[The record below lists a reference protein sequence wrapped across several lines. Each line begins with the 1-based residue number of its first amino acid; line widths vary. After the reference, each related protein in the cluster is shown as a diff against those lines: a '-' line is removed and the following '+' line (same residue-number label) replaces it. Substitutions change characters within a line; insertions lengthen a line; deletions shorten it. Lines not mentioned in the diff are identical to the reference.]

1 MASRQPTNTR
11 HIRADWVPHR
21 IAAYVTHRYR
31 PEACI
36 LCYLIIHLAS
46 DFIVSDMLGAIVP
59 QLGQE
64 KYGGSKNVSED
75 DALSI
80 DLRSPNHD
88 GRNQRECKG
97 LGR

>member
-1 MASRQPTNTR
+1 
-11 HIRADWVPHR
+11 
-21 IAAYVTHRYR
+21 
-31 PEACI
+31 
-36 LCYLIIHLAS
+36 
-46 DFIVSDMLGAIVP
+46 MLGAIVP